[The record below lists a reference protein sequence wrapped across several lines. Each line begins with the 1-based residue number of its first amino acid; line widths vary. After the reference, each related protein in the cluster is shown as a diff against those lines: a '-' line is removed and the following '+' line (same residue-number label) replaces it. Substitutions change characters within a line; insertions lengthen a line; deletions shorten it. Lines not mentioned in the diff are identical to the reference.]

1 MALITPQEIID
12 YTVFKKVKAR
22 APQLLQMDILQAETE
37 VFEEVGHDF
46 SDATLYPV
54 LPPAVRLALIQL
66 GQYYALVN
74 GDESIAKGIKSESI
88 GGYSYT
94 LDNGQIISKASI
106 LAMLR
111 KFKAQPV
118 QGNVNMR
125 MRLL

>member
-22 APQLLQMDILQAETE
+22 PTQLLEMDILQAETE

-46 SDATLYPV
+46 SDPILYPV
-54 LPPAVRLALIQL
+54 LPPEARLALVQL
-66 GQYYALVN
+66 GQYYALIN

-111 KFKAQPV
+111 KFKVQPV
-118 QGNVNMR
+118 QGNVKMR

>member
-22 APQLLQMDILQAETE
+22 PTQLLEMDILQAETE

-46 SDATLYPV
+46 SDPILYPV
-54 LPPAVRLALIQL
+54 LPPAARLALIQL
-66 GQYYALVN
+66 AQYYALIN

-111 KFKAQPV
+111 KFKQQPV

>member
-1 MALITPQEIID
+1 MSLITPQEIID

-46 SDATLYPV
+46 SDSTLYPV
-54 LPPAVRLALIQL
+54 PPAARLALIQL
-66 GQYYALVN
+66 AQYYALVN